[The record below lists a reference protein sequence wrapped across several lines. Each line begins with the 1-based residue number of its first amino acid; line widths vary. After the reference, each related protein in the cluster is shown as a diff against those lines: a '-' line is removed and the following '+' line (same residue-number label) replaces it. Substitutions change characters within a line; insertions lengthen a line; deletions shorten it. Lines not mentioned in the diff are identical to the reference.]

1 MNVITI
7 QEASSYFIKRKQSK
21 YAGLRDAILNLGD
34 GQALFIS
41 FGEFSEK
48 AIQANVAFLRKA
60 REGYKLSVRRH
71 VDGSGVFVFYT
82 AKG

>member
-1 MNVITI
+1 MNVTTI
-7 QEASSYFIKRKQSK
+7 HEASVNFIKRKQSK

-41 FGEFSEK
+41 FGEYSEK
-48 AIQANVAFLRKA
+48 AIQANVAILRKV

-71 VDGSGVFVFYT
+71 ADGSGVFVFFT